1 MAAEDAEKITI
12 PHIVL
17 ASNGEDPA
25 VVAEYKRILEGEGKP
40 GVVSIIPSAILLDSF
55 LLVI

>member
-1 MAAEDAEKITI
+1 LAAEDAEKTTI

-40 GVVSIIPSAILLDSF
+40 GVVSIHSAIFLDSF
-55 LLVI
+55 VLVI